1 MRHVHG
7 LRDDHAHKV
16 LRACDD
22 KDSVHRKG
30 LKNGKGNVACSG
42 RHIHE
47 QIIQLAPDDIRP
59 ELLHHARND
68 RASPDH
74 CLFRIRHQKI
84 QAHNLDAIF
93 RQFRNNLVL
102 RKRFRLFR
110 QSVHLRN
117 GRSCD
122 IRVQNSDTGA

>member
-1 MRHVHG
+1 MTIN
-7 LRDDHAHKV
+7 
-16 LRACDD
+16 
-22 KDSVHRKG
+22 HRKG
-30 LKNGKGNVACSG
+30 LENSKRNVARSG
-42 RHIHE
+42 GHIHE
-47 QIIQLAPDDIRP
+47 QIIKLAPDDIRP

-93 RQFRNNLVL
+93 RQFRNNLIL

-110 QSVHLRN
+110 QAVHLRN